1 MLVNIVFYPHNIRQV
16 WTCHQS
22 TLQSI
27 QSMKLYNQYVGTAR
41 YKILPIIRHCAPF
54 CAHYF
59 FFLRNMLFSH
69 SFMHFCCDLLSLRFT
84 HILPLFVAEKLLLA
98 IVLLLL
104 APKAS
109 EASWGL
115 SYFCQGVL
123 SGYCCV
129 YVSGYCYV

>member
-1 MLVNIVFYPHNIRQV
+1 MEPVQKKLIFRYFRKLNHGQRTTFIKGPSQNSKK
-16 WTCHQS
+16 S
-22 TLQSI
+22 TIFHCILSYLTAQCTHCALQSI

-41 YKILPIIRHCAPF
+41 YKILPIIRHCVPF

-84 HILPLFVAEKLLLA
+84 HILAEKLLLA

-104 APKAS
+104 
-109 EASWGL
+109 
-115 SYFCQGVL
+115 
-123 SGYCCV
+123 
-129 YVSGYCYV
+129 